1 MATSGNFAALQ
12 AAIQRN
18 YYQPSTPHLPQ
29 TRLLTAA
36 QEASLVDPLSEPARE
51 VLLDWA
57 QAVAGKVDPTQTIED
72 QLSSLQQDFTS
83 RLDVITAA
91 IEPVREVAQRTLQS
105 LSQAPTPV
113 TESSPVVSTNDPGFI
128 AIVVLLAAAFVA
140 SVVGDDSKAVTLTI
154 LAALL
159 SELRKHKTAG

>member
-1 MATSGNFAALQ
+1 MSSNFAALQ

-18 YYQPSTPHLPQ
+18 YYQPSTSHLPH
-29 TRLLTAA
+29 THLLTAA

-51 VLLDWA
+51 VLLNWA
-57 QAVAGKVDPTQTIED
+57 EAVAGKVDPTLAIED
-72 QLSSLQQDFTS
+72 QLSSLQQDFAS
-83 RLDVITAA
+83 RLDAITAA

-128 AIVVLLAAAFVA
+128 AIVVLLAVAFA
-140 SVVGDDSKAVTLTI
+140 GTVVGDEGVGGALTI
-154 LAALL
+154 MASLLALL
-159 SELRKHKTAG
+159 RNHKTEG